1 MTEQDKKDDKRI
13 DYLKYINTAGIAV
26 VVFLAGYMSQDVR
39 DIKTAQQVQAVEL
52 MRLDTNQKTVF
63 KSLEIMNTSIQK
75 LGESDTNMKI
85 EWIQA
90 IQDLKDKIK
99 R

>member
-1 MTEQDKKDDKRI
+1 
-13 DYLKYINTAGIAV
+13 
-26 VVFLAGYMSQDVR
+26 
-39 DIKTAQQVQAVEL
+39 VQAVEL

-63 KSLEIMNTSIQK
+63 KSIEALNTADKAKQEEINK
-75 LGESDTNMKI
+75 MKI

-99 R
+99 K